1 MKYQMSRQGWNHAP
15 QCMLTPE
22 QVQELVPI
30 INIDKVRRLF
40 LFLASLLTQNKLGA
54 KLHEYGNN
62 PILSRYWQDYTH
74 PQMAISTHTL

>member
-30 INIDKVRRLF
+30 INIDRVRRLF
-40 LFLASLLTQNKLGA
+40 LFLASLLIQN
-54 KLHEYGNN
+54 
-62 PILSRYWQDYTH
+62 
-74 PQMAISTHTL
+74 